1 MNLLFIQ
8 NAAKMVPRLGNTQVL
23 IYLLCITA
31 IGVLSRYSW
40 DMSLHYLG
48 PENSGLCACHKCLTE
63 SDPWFRELIN
73 SSPTPFL
80 SRNYTSSEDDFIWWK
95 HIQNERRN
103 FDSYKTTVD
112 RLFQIFPPIPDVV
125 GPSPD
130 RCRTCAVVGNSG
142 NLKGSHYGPL
152 IDSHDI
158 IIRMNHGRTKG
169 YEADVG
175 NKTTHHVMY
184 PESAI
189 NLDNTTH
196 LVLFPFKIDDLLWL
210 LKSFDPGEN
219 SANKARR
226 ANKDLVMIL
235 NPAFMKYVHEMWLG
249 KKGNYPSTG
258 FLTLA
263 LSTQMCDEV
272 NVFGFGADRDGNWNH
287 YFEILKNKQLRTGP
301 HAGMHEHEVI
311 LKLKEQQK
319 IGVFK
324 GW

>member
-1 MNLLFIQ
+1 MLM
-8 NAAKMVPRLGNTQVL
+8 AAKQ
-23 IYLLCITA
+23 
-31 IGVLSRYSW
+31 
-40 DMSLHYLG
+40 
-48 PENSGLCACHKCLTE
+48 TE
-63 SDPWFRELIN
+63 SALHSKRCQDGSQIGQHPSSHLPTVYHCHWELIN